1 MTATKTDMTTAI
13 DLQPEVSASPRVVAH
28 GERVWLRPV
37 EPSDRPYLRRWAND
51 AFLERMAGSDFL
63 RAYRRAGEHPSFLDA
78 CLADPLQVIFIVT
91 EAAEDAEPL
100 GLVRLFN
107 IHRREGYAFLETIIA
122 DRQAIGKG
130 CGVEAGKLIC
140 AWGLD
145 VLALERIEAKVY
157 EYNVLSINA
166 LKRNGF
172 QQEGV
177 LRQAGCQGG
186 RRCDVVIF
194 GILRA
199 ELEARRRQ
207 EANPQ
212 RFCFA

>member
-1 MTATKTDMTTAI
+1 MTTATE
-13 DLQPEVSASPRVVAH
+13 LQPEVSASPRVVAH
-28 GERVWLRPV
+28 GERVWLRPL
-37 EPSDRPYLRRWAND
+37 EPGDRSALRRWAND

-78 CLADPLQVIFIVT
+78 CLADPTQVIFIVT
-91 EAAEDAEPL
+91 APEEDGELL

-122 DRQAIGKG
+122 DRKALGKG

-166 LKRNGF
+166 LRRNGF
-172 QQEGV
+172 HQEGV
-177 LRQAGCQGG
+177 LRQAGYQAG
-186 RRCDVVIF
+186 RRCDVIIF
-194 GILRA
+194 GILRE
-199 ELEARRRQ
+199 ELEARRQQ
-207 EANPQ
+207 EPNPE
-212 RFCFA
+212 RFCFS

>member
-1 MTATKTDMTTAI
+1 MAPATE
-13 DLQPEVSASPRVVAH
+13 LQQEVSASPRVVAH
-28 GERVWLRPV
+28 GERVWLRLL
-37 EPSDRPYLRRWAND
+37 EPSDRSALRRWAND
-51 AFLERMAGSDFL
+51 AFLERMTGSEFL
-63 RAYRRAGEHPSFLDA
+63 RAYRRAGAHPSFLDA
-78 CLADPLQVIFIVT
+78 CLADPTQVIFIVT
-91 EAAEDAEPL
+91 AAAEDGEPL

-122 DRQAIGKG
+122 GRKALGKG

-177 LRQAGCQGG
+177 LRKAGCQAG
-186 RRCDVVIF
+186 RRCDVLIF
-194 GILRA
+194 GILRE
-199 ELEARRRQ
+199 ELEARRQQ
-207 EANPQ
+207 EPHPE

>member
-1 MTATKTDMTTAI
+1 MTTATQ
-13 DLQPEVSASPRVVAH
+13 LQPEVSASPRVVAH
-28 GERVWLRPV
+28 GERVWLRPL
-37 EPSDRPYLRRWAND
+37 EPGDRSALRRWAND

-78 CLADPLQVIFIVT
+78 CLADPTQVIFIVT
-91 EAAEDAEPL
+91 EAEEDAEPL

-122 DRQAIGKG
+122 DRKALGKG

-177 LRQAGCQGG
+177 LRQAGCQAG
-186 RRCDVVIF
+186 RRCDVIIF

-199 ELEARRRQ
+199 ELEARRQQ
-207 EANPQ
+207 EPNPE